1 MVNNT
6 LKSKLLVSYFSI
18 ILLFVVLINVSI
30 FLVLENFYIESKK
43 KDIISAQKNAA
54 NYIDIENSKVFV
66 DGIKQVEADVCSKSV
81 IIIKGN
87 IEYND
92 FNLQFPIDNFK
103 KEYPIS
109 RKLKINNSNYFV
121 ISYPLIDK
129 EEYVGNIIF
138 FYPMDWGLKKVVFIE
153 KQVIIISILALVVVF
168 IYSVYISGSIVNP
181 LNKFVE
187 ALESIKVGNFNKK
200 IDVKGYAEI
209 QKLCCAFNSLNERIS
224 ELDNKRR
231 QFVADAS
238 HELKSP
244 LAGMK
249 VLVESLMSGGIND
262 KNVSEE
268 FLSSLNSEI
277 DRLSNVVNGLLEL
290 AKIENSEDLKTMRLD
305 LKLLLEDVIKSLK
318 PIAKTKNIEVNFKG
332 DSIIYDVNR
341 DNIFRAFYNI
351 IENAIKYSQ
360 ENSKIDVTLQK
371 DDFVKIII
379 RDYGIGIPE
388 EDIPY
393 IFDRFYRVDKTR
405 ARQTGGSGLG
415 LSIAKHIIKLHK
427 GDIEVISKVG
437 EGTAFIIKLP
447 V

>member
-1 MVNNT
+1 MANNT
-6 LKSKLLVSYFSI
+6 LRSKLLISYFSI

-43 KDIISAQKNAA
+43 KDIISAQKNAI
-54 NYIDIENSKVFV
+54 NFIRVENSRVFE
-66 DGIKQVEADVCSKSV
+66 DGIKQIEADVCSKSV
-81 IIIKGN
+81 ILIKEK
-87 IEYND
+87 IAYND
-92 FNLQFPIDNFK
+92 FNMQFPIDNFK
-103 KEYPIS
+103 KDYIVS
-109 RKLKINNSNYFV
+109 RKLKINNGNYFV
-121 ISYPLIDK
+121 VSYPLVEKK
-129 EEYVGNIIF
+129 EHVGNIIF
-138 FYPMDWGLKKVVFIE
+138 FYPMDWGLKKVFLIE
-153 KQVIIISILALVVVF
+153 KQIMIISILALVVVF
-168 IYSVYISGSIVNP
+168 IYSVYISGSIINP
-181 LNKFVE
+181 LNKVIE
-187 ALESIKVGNFNKK
+187 AIESIKVGKFNKK
-200 IDVKGYAEI
+200 MDVKGYSEV
-209 QKLCCAFNSLNERIS
+209 QKLCCAFNSLNNRIA

-249 VLVESLMSGGIND
+249 VLVESLMAGGIND
-262 KNVSEE
+262 KEVSEE
-268 FLSSLNSEI
+268 FLMSLNNEI
-277 DRLSNVVNGLLEL
+277 DRLTNVVNGLLEL
-290 AKIENSEDLKTMRLD
+290 AKIENSDDLKTNRLD

-318 PIAKTKNIEVNFKG
+318 PIAKTRNININFEG
-332 DSIIYDVNR
+332 DSILYEVNR

-351 IENAIKYSQ
+351 IENAIKYSN
-360 ENSKIDVTLQK
+360 ENSKVDVTLLK
-371 DDFVKIII
+371 DDFVKVII

-427 GDIEVISKVG
+427 GDIEVDSKVG

-447 V
+447 M